1 MEKKGVIIGGKF
13 FKHDEF
19 EFLMTRFKE
28 SFSHASLSVERAFE
42 KLDSCKSKLK
52 KIKDTKSYQYYSLL
66 DRKQKK
72 EIDNYL
78 KQFIVFYG
86 CNSGEISINFNPNWS
101 QREVDDIFNYFFKN
115 LLSSAHYVLKFD
127 EEGNFLK
134 TATFHE
140 YGNLFRL
147 LHEEKEL
154 RETAYNMKKD
164 HMDAFDYAMALKEIG
179 INEII
184 SINEKVNHSSPDKEI
199 GFKSTNNAV
208 FGASFETTDKT
219 LVPTEMQKLLAD
231 YKNDFGL
238 ELLDHNEE
246 GISHNERHRRLFN
259 IFKKEAIF
267 HIRMMKIHPFN
278 DGNGRTGRII
288 MNKHLLEKGIAP
300 VLITG
305 VMKDDYKKYVSDG
318 DYEGLAKM
326 MFSSSSQLLS
336 SWVSMRN
343 IGLKP
348 RLLGESNAK
357 LAEVNVTDEE
367 SKTKA
372 LVKFR
377 SNMFMIKK

>member
-1 MEKKGVIIGGKF
+1 
-13 FKHDEF
+13 
-19 EFLMTRFKE
+19 
-28 SFSHASLSVERAFE
+28 
-42 KLDSCKSKLK
+42 
-52 KIKDTKSYQYYSLL
+52 
-66 DRKQKK
+66 
-72 EIDNYL
+72 
-78 KQFIVFYG
+78 
-86 CNSGEISINFNPNWS
+86 
-101 QREVDDIFNYFFKN
+101 
-115 LLSSAHYVLKFD
+115 
-127 EEGNFLK
+127 
-134 TATFHE
+134 
-140 YGNLFRL
+140 
-147 LHEEKEL
+147 
-154 RETAYNMKKD
+154 
-164 HMDAFDYAMALKEIG
+164 
-179 INEII
+179 
-184 SINEKVNHSSPDKEI
+184 
-199 GFKSTNNAV
+199 
-208 FGASFETTDKT
+208 
-219 LVPTEMQKLLAD
+219 
-231 YKNDFGL
+231 
-238 ELLDHNEE
+238 
-246 GISHNERHRRLFN
+246 
-259 IFKKEAIF
+259 
-267 HIRMMKIHPFN
+267 MKIHPFN